1 MITIGEFKGNLVI
14 TLKANEEDRYGITF
28 GLTKAKLILD
38 NVDSIRKFYE
48 ENKDKI
54 KRKAEPTPPSQP

>member
-1 MITIGEFKGNLVI
+1 MVI
-14 TLKANEEDRYGITF
+14 SLKQNESDRFGLTF

-38 NVDSIRKFYE
+38 HIDDIRKFYE

-54 KRKAEPTPPSQP
+54 KRRTEAE